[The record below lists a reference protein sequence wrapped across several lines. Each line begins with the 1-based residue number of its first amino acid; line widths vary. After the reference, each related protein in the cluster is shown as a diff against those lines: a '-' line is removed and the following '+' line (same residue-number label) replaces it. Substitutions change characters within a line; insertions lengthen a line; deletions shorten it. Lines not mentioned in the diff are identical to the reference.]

1 MKEMLNQN
9 GRKNG
14 ALALLLLAFFVLGCG
29 ALKNM
34 SKGGATDEANKLI
47 SSANQDLKDA
57 QKIAD
62 DNLEEKTREFT
73 KAASANKA
81 DEAQQVLDDS
91 IKQIDEGLAK
101 GESAAD
107 KFDKASKLDLTDM
120 QKQYLTLQSQGVRK
134 RVEAFKEFRK
144 AVVVLRDNKGSLTK
158 QKTRDDYMSALNNF
172 KKLNSQADELER
184 KADDIARQNPDKI
197 KPS

>member
-1 MKEMLNQN
+1 MSNQRE
-9 GRKNG
+9 RKNG
-14 ALALLLLAFFVLGCG
+14 MVAFLLLVLFVLGCG
-29 ALKNM
+29 SLKNL
-34 SKGGATDEANKLI
+34 SKTGATDEANKLI

-62 DNLEEKTREFT
+62 ANLEDKTRQFT
-73 KAASANKA
+73 KAASANNA
-81 DEAQQVLDDS
+81 QEAEEVLDDS

-101 GESAAD
+101 GESAAE
-107 KFDKASKLDLTDM
+107 KFDQASKLDLNDK
-120 QKQYLTLQSQGVRK
+120 QKEYLSMQSQAVRK
-134 RVEAFKEFRK
+134 RVDAFKEFRK

-158 QKTRDDYMSALNNF
+158 QKTRDDYMTALNNF
-172 KKLNSQADELER
+172 KKLNSQADDLER

>member
-1 MKEMLNQN
+1 MLNQN

-14 ALALLLLAFFVLGCG
+14 VLALLLLAFFVLGCG

-34 SKGGATDEANKLI
+34 SKPGATDEANKLI

-73 KAASANKA
+73 KAATANKA

-144 AVVVLRDNKGSLTK
+144 AVVVLRDNKGNLTK
-158 QKTRDDYMSALNNF
+158 QKTRDDYMAALNNF
-172 KKLNSQADELER
+172 KKLNSQADDLER

>member
-9 GRKNG
+9 ERTNG
-14 ALALLLLAFFVLGCG
+14 VLALLLLGFFVLGCSS
-29 ALKNM
+29 LKNM
-34 SKGGATDEANKLI
+34 SKGSATEQANKLI

-62 DNLEEKTREFT
+62 DNLEDKTREFT

-81 DEAQQVLDDS
+81 DEAEQVLDDS

-107 KFDKASKLDLTDM
+107 KFDQASKLDLTDT
-120 QKQYLTLQSQGVRK
+120 QKQYLSLQSQAVRK
-134 RVEAFKEFRK
+134 RVDAFKEFRK
-144 AVVVLRDNKGSLTK
+144 AVQVLRDNKGNLTK
-158 QKTRDDYMSALNNF
+158 QKTRDDYMAALNNF

-184 KADDIARQNPDKI
+184 KADDLARQNPDKI

>member
-34 SKGGATDEANKLI
+34 GKGGATDEANKLI

-158 QKTRDDYMSALNNF
+158 QKTRDDYMTALNNF

>member
-158 QKTRDDYMSALNNF
+158 QKTRDDYMTALNNF

>member
-1 MKEMLNQN
+1 MLNQN

-14 ALALLLLAFFVLGCG
+14 VLALLLLAFFVLGCG
-29 ALKNM
+29 ALKNI
-34 SKGGATDEANKLI
+34 SKSGGATDEANKLI

-73 KAASANKA
+73 KAATANKP

-107 KFDKASKLDLTDM
+107 KFDKASKLELTDM

-158 QKTRDDYMSALNNF
+158 QKTRDDYMTALNNF
-172 KKLNSQADELER
+172 KKLNSQADDLER

>member
-9 GRKNG
+9 ARKNG

-158 QKTRDDYMSALNNF
+158 QKTRDDYMTALNNF

>member
-1 MKEMLNQN
+1 MLNQN
-9 GRKNG
+9 GRKNVV
-14 ALALLLLAFFVLGCG
+14 LALLLLTFFVLGCG
-29 ALKNM
+29 ALKNL
-34 SKGGATDEANKLI
+34 SKTGATDEANKLI

-144 AVVVLRDNKGSLTK
+144 AVVVLRDNKGNLTK
-158 QKTRDDYMSALNNF
+158 QKTRDDYMTALNNF
-172 KKLNSQADELER
+172 KKLNAQADDLER